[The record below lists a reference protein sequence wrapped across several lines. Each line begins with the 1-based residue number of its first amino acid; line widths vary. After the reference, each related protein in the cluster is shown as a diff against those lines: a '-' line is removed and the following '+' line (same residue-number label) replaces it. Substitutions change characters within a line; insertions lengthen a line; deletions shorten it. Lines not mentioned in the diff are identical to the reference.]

1 MIIIQNVSNMK
12 NVILIVL
19 FISFLSGCDNSA
31 KKSDA
36 SEHEHHQTNIEETKV
51 KSKSPK
57 SMAMATLGENHI
69 HIDYSSPSVRGRV
82 IYGGLVAYGAVWSTG
97 AHKATSV
104 EFQQAVIIN
113 ETTIPAGK
121 YGFFT
126 IPGQEK
132 WTIILSKDWDM
143 HLADEYRPEN
153 DVIRFEV
160 TPEKLN
166 DPAESLMYEVKE
178 TSPDIGRFSMS
189 WADVKV
195 SFDIKSVK

>member
-1 MIIIQNVSNMK
+1 MK

-36 SEHEHHQTNIEETKV
+36 SEHEHHQTITEETKV
-51 KSKSPK
+51 KAKSPK

-69 HIDYSSPSVRGRV
+69 HINYSSPSVRGRV

-104 EFQQAVIIN
+104 EFQRAVIIN

-143 HLADEYRPEN
+143 HLADEYKPEN
-153 DVIRFEV
+153 DAVRFEV
-160 TPEKLN
+160 TPEKLSE
-166 DPAESLMYEVKE
+166 PQESLKYQITTLKSGLAE
-178 TSPDIGRFSMS
+178 FSMS
-189 WADVKV
+189 WSDVKV
-195 SFDIKSVK
+195 TFNIKNVK